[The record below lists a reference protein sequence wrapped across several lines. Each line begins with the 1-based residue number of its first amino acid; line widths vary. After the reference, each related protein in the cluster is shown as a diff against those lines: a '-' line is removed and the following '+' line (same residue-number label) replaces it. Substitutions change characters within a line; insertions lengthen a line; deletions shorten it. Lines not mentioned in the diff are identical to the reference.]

1 MSLIELP
8 SNTGK
13 VFAVNPHHVTAV
25 QPYSSTLAGRV
36 GTHDMSAVW
45 VRRDQGTN
53 IFVCAWTPEQVL
65 DALNTG
71 KRADYAA
78 WEAAYREALGPT
90 VTVNVE
96 RMERKFLEWAGVS
109 ADV

>member
-25 QPYSSTLAGRV
+25 TPYRSTMAGRV
-36 GTHDMSAVW
+36 GQHDMCVLRLSGDTTALY
-45 VRRDQGTN
+45 
-53 IFVCAWTPEQVL
+53 VCAWPVEDTL
-65 DALNTG
+65 DVLNTARRG
-71 KRADYAA
+71 
-78 WEAAYREALGPT
+78 EAAAYEAGYREALGPT

-96 RMERKFLEWAGVS
+96 RMGRTFLKWVGVS
-109 ADV
+109 AGV